1 MAIASHISSSLS
13 VTSFALSRGIDE
25 SEVAVVGVFVIDVAV
40 SPRVGIV
47 KTGLSGRNM
56 LSGSSAC
63 DVIG

>member
-1 MAIASHISSSLS
+1 MAIASHMSSSSS
-13 VTSFALSRGIDE
+13 VTALALSWGIDE

-47 KTGLSGRNM
+47 KAGLIGRNM

>member
-1 MAIASHISSSLS
+1 MAIASHMSSSSS
-13 VTSFALSRGIDE
+13 VRALARSWGSNE
-25 SEVAVVGVFVIDVAV
+25 SEVAVVGVFVINEAM
-40 SPRVGIV
+40 SPLVGIV

>member
-1 MAIASHISSSLS
+1 MTA
-13 VTSFALSRGIDE
+13 FALSRGIDE
-25 SEVAVVGVFVIDVAV
+25 SEVEVVGVFVIDVAV